1 MEGVSH
7 EACSFAGTLGLGKLI
22 VFYDDNGISIDG
34 KVVGWFTDDTP
45 KRFAA
50 YGWHVVPDVDGLNA
64 DAVLAA
70 VKAARARDRAPLAH
84 LLQDHHRLRGA
95 PQAGHRRGARRGA
108 RARRGRRGTQ
118 GAGLG
123 VPAVRGAG

>member
-1 MEGVSH
+1 RHLAARYNRPGLQIVDHYTYVMCGDGDLMEGVSH

-22 VFYDDNGISIDG
+22 LLYDDNLISLDG

-70 VKAARARDRAPLAH
+70 VKAARA
-84 LLQDHHRLRGA
+84 Q
-95 PQAGHRRGARRGA
+95 
-108 RARRGRRGTQ
+108 
-118 GAGLG
+118 
-123 VPAVRGAG
+123 